1 MRRVTAVRLFVCAA
15 IAVFAVLIVAIQE
28 LFILQASLLVRLWGP
43 TEYKEF
49 FIALG
54 LALYGVQIWSRL
66 RSPVTAS
73 AATRPFN
80 SHPLAG

>member
-1 MRRVTAVRLFVCAA
+1 MLLPRRFLSVS
-15 IAVFAVLIVAIQE
+15 ILIVALQE
-28 LFILQASLLVRLWGP
+28 LFVLQASQLVRLWGP

-54 LALYGVQIWSRL
+54 LAIYGFQTWARL

-73 AATRPFN
+73 SAGRFFN
-80 SHPLAG
+80 SRPVAG